1 MPRSGTV
8 GSYGNFEILFF
19 LRVNSIM
26 FSIVAAP
33 VKILTNSVG
42 GLEGLFNLFLSR
54 YLLSKGTDG

>member
-8 GSYGNFEILFF
+8 GSYGNFILRFYFF

-42 GLEGLFNLFLSR
+42 GLEGLFKLVSI
-54 YLLSKGTDG
+54 